1 LNDTGPALSERTSR
15 LGKVPLGKLII
26 SLSLPG
32 MMAMITMTLYH
43 LVDTFWVAKLG
54 HEAIASLTVIM
65 PVQGILLAVSLG
77 SGIGISSLTSRHFGE
92 GNIESTNHIAGHIFP
107 ISAVFGGLAI
117 ALYLT
122 FTQPLLKLGGATPDI
137 MDYAIQYLRIIAI
150 GTPFFVYQGLSNEL
164 LRSSGDALRP
174 MVFSITGAV
183 INIALDPL
191 FIFGS
196 GFFPEMGVG
205 GAALATVIS
214 QFIGALL
221 AFLYIVAFRKS
232 AFNITL
238 RHLKPNL
245 SIIRDIYSVG
255 FPTMLTVLS
264 ESITFIVLN
273 HVLSGFGSVALAAG
287 GLAMRIIDFAYMPV
301 FGASEG
307 VLPIIGFNYGAK
319 LLDRLWRTVRLSSLG
334 LAAILGIFAI
344 FAVIFT
350 PQIIGIFTDEP
361 ELTDQSIL
369 AVRIFLSSVF
379 IFGPS
384 NMFITTF
391 MGLGKGKDVFL
402 LSMVRQVVLVISLL
416 ILPRILDLNG
426 AWASMPVA
434 DLAGFIVGGFWI
446 YREYNYQRR
455 QQS

>member
-361 ELTDQSIL
+361 ELMDQSIL

-455 QQS
+455 HQS